1 MKTIT
6 LYPSL
11 ENVMDDFNRYVDS
24 FFSDFRGSQA
34 TPASRL
40 FGKGAGLPAV
50 DLRDM
55 ENTYI
60 MDIELPG
67 YDEKSIQ
74 VHVDGGRLTIES
86 AQQEEASNKDEGRY
100 LIKERASRSFSRVFQ
115 LPENADPAEITASF
129 KNGILTLEIKKRAEA
144 QKRLIQINS

>member
-24 FFSDFRGSQA
+24 FFNDFRGQP

-40 FGKGAGLPAV
+40 FGKSAGFPAV

-55 ENTYI
+55 DKSYI
-60 MDIELPG
+60 MEIELPG
-67 YDEKSIQ
+67 YDEKSVQ
-74 VHVDGGRLTIES
+74 VHVDGGRLIIES
-86 AQQEEASNKDEGRY
+86 GQQEEASDKDEGRY
-100 LIKERASRSFSRVFQ
+100 LIKERMSRSFSRVFQ